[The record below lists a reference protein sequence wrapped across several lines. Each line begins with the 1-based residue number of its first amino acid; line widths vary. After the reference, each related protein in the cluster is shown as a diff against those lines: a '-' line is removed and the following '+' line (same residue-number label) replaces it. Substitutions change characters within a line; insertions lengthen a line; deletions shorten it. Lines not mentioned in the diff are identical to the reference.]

1 MSHSYDLII
10 VGGGLTGLTAAYR
23 AQQRGWKFLLLEAS
37 GRLGGSLETLHS
49 DGLVQELGAESMVT
63 AKPWGK
69 DLILELGLGDQLVS
83 PQPEFHKT
91 MIVRKGKLVPIP
103 EGLRLLAPSQWL
115 PFLRSPAVSWLGK
128 LRMGMEFFVRPRQ
141 DSRDESLAS
150 FVRRR
155 LGKEALERIAQPM
168 VAGIYTADPETL
180 SMRAT
185 LPQFLEYERKY
196 GSVCRGLM
204 LSPEARASRGPRYH
218 LFNSLKGGF
227 GQLIEA
233 LRQRLP
239 AESIRCGKPVGH
251 IRPLEGEGGWQ
262 VDGET
267 APRLLLAAPTYAM
280 ADLMRPFDGPAAAL
294 LQKLEYLSSATVNL
308 RYALAGADRATRGYG
323 FVVPAVE
330 GRDILACTFSHRKYP
345 ERTPPDVALLRTYVG
360 GAARPEAMAW
370 SDEEMVARSHIE
382 LSRLLGIQEPPLG
395 SVVKRYVRAMPLY
408 KVGHLE
414 WLSTLEDTLARWPG
428 LGWAG
433 NAYRGVGIPDCVRSA
448 NEGVARLAAVHTTAA
463 T

>member
-23 AQQRGWKFLLLEAS
+23 ARQRGWKFLLVEAS
-37 GRLGGSLETLHS
+37 GRLGGSLETLHC

-91 MIVRKGKLVPIP
+91 MIVRHGKLVPIP
-103 EGLRLLAPSQWL
+103 EGLRLLAPSQWI

-128 LRMGMEFFVRPRQ
+128 LRMGMEFFVKARQ
-141 DSRDESLAS
+141 DNRDESLAS

-155 LGKEALERIAQPM
+155 LGREALERIAQPM

-196 GSVCRGLM
+196 GSVCRGLL

-218 LFNSLKGGF
+218 LFNSLKCGF
-227 GQLIEA
+227 GQLIQA
-233 LRQRLP
+233 LCDRLP
-239 AESIRCGKPVGH
+239 AESIRCGQPVGH
-251 IRPLEGEGGWQ
+251 IRPLEGGWQ

-267 APRLLLAAPTYAM
+267 APRLLLAAPTYAL
-280 ADLMRPFDGPAAAL
+280 AELVRPFDGSAADL
-294 LQKLEYLSSATVNL
+294 LQKQEYLSSATVNL
-308 RYALAGADRATRGYG
+308 SYPLAGADRATRGYG

-345 ERTPPDVALLRTYVG
+345 ERTPADVALLRTYVG

-370 SDEEMVARSHIE
+370 SDEEMVARSHME
-382 LSRLLGIQEPPLG
+382 LSRLLGIQEPPMG

-408 KVGHLE
+408 RVGHLE
-414 WLSTLEDTLARWPG
+414 WLSRLEDRLARWPG

-448 NEGVARLAAVHTTAA
+448 NEAVARLAAR
-463 T
+463 

>member
-37 GRLGGSLETLHS
+37 ERFGGSLETLHS
-49 DGLVQELGAESMVT
+49 DGLLQELGAESMVT

-83 PQPEFHKT
+83 PQPQFHNT
-91 MIVRKGKLVPIP
+91 MIVRNGKLVPIP
-103 EGLRLLAPSQWL
+103 EGLRLLAPSQWF
-115 PFLRSPAVSWLGK
+115 PFLKSPAVSWLGK
-128 LRMGMEFFVRPRQ
+128 LRMGLEFFVSARR
-141 DSRDESLAS
+141 DNRDESLAS
-150 FVRRR
+150 FVTRR
-155 LGKEALERIAQPM
+155 LGKEALQRIAQPM
-168 VAGIYTADPETL
+168 VAGIYVADPTTL

-196 GSVCRGLM
+196 GSVCRGLL

-227 GQLIEA
+227 GQLIAA
-233 LRQRLP
+233 LREQLP
-239 AESIRCGKPVGH
+239 AASLRSGHQVGH
-251 IRPLEGEGGWQ
+251 IRPLENGWQ

-267 APRLLLAAPTYAM
+267 APRLLLAAPTYAL
-280 ADLMRPFDGPAAAL
+280 ADLLRPFDQAGSEL
-294 LQKLEYLSSATVNL
+294 LGKMEYLSSATVNL
-308 RYALAGADRATRGYG
+308 AYPLQAADASTRGYG

-345 ERTPPDVALLRTYVG
+345 ERAPGNMALLRTYLG
-360 GAARPEAMAW
+360 GAARPEAMGW
-370 SDEEMVARSHIE
+370 SDAEMVARSHVE
-382 LSRLLGIQEPPLG
+382 LTSLLNIDEPPR
-395 SVVKRYVRAMPLY
+395 SAVVKRYHRAMPLY
-408 KVGHLE
+408 RVGHLE
-414 WLSTLEDTLARWPG
+414 WLSTLEDHLSRWPG
-428 LGWAG
+428 LAWAG

-448 NEGVARLAAVHTTAA
+448 NEAIAKLAEASAG
-463 T
+463 

>member
-37 GRLGGSLETLHS
+37 ERLGGSLETLHS
-49 DGLVQELGAESMVT
+49 DGLLQELGAESMVT

-91 MIVRKGKLVPIP
+91 LIVRGGQLVPIP
-103 EGLRLLAPSQWL
+103 EGLRLLAPSQWI

-128 LRMGMEFFVRPRQ
+128 LRMGLEFFVKPRQ
-141 DSRDESLAS
+141 DVRDESLAS

-196 GSVCRGLM
+196 GSVCRGLL

-218 LFNSLKGGF
+218 LFNSLIGGF
-227 GQLIEA
+227 GQLIQA
-233 LRQRLP
+233 LRARLP
-239 AESIRCGKPVGH
+239 DESIRCGRPVGH
-251 IRPLEGEGGWQ
+251 IRPLEDGWQ

-280 ADLMRPFDGPAAAL
+280 ADLLRPFDAPAASL
-294 LQKLEYLSSATVNL
+294 LQKQEYLSSATVNL
-308 RYALAGADRATRGYG
+308 GYPLTAADAATRGYG

-345 ERTPPDVALLRTYVG
+345 ERTPPDMALLRTYVG
-360 GAARPEAMAW
+360 GASRPEAMAW
-370 SDEEMVARSHIE
+370 NDEEMIARSHME
-382 LSRLLGIQEPPLG
+382 LSRLLKIGEPPI
-395 SVVKRYVRAMPLY
+395 SAVVKRYVRAMPLY
-408 KVGHLE
+408 RVGHLE
-414 WLSTLEDTLARWPG
+414 WLSTLEDCLARWPG

-448 NEGVARLAAVHTTAA
+448 NEAVARLG
-463 T
+463 

>member
-23 AQQRGWKFLLLEAS
+23 AQQRGWKFLLVEAS
-37 GRLGGSLETLHS
+37 QRLGGSLETLHS
-49 DGLVQELGAESMVT
+49 DGLLQELGAESMVT

-91 MIVRKGKLVPIP
+91 MIVRHGKLVPIP
-103 EGLRLLAPSQWL
+103 EGLRLLAPSQWF

-128 LRMGMEFFVRPRQ
+128 LRMGMEFFVPARR
-141 DSRDESLAS
+141 DNRDESLAS

-155 LGKEALERIAQPM
+155 LGKEALQRIAQPM

-196 GSVCRGLM
+196 GSVCRGLL

-227 GQLIEA
+227 GQLIQA
-233 LRQRLP
+233 LRDRLP
-239 AESIRCGKPVGH
+239 TESIRCGQSVGH
-251 IRPLEGEGGWQ
+251 IRPLDGGGWQ

-267 APRLLLAAPTYAM
+267 TPRLLLATPTYAM
-280 ADLMRPFDGPAAAL
+280 ADLIRPFDGPAASL

-308 RYALAGADRATRGYG
+308 SYPLATADRSTRGYG

-345 ERTPPDVALLRTYVG
+345 DRVPPDTALLRTYVG
-360 GAARPEAMAW
+360 GAARPEALAW
-370 SDEEMVARSHIE
+370 SDEEMVARSHME
-382 LSRLLGIQEPPLG
+382 LTRLLGIGEPPLS

-408 KVGHLE
+408 RTGHLD
-414 WLSTLEDTLARWPG
+414 WLSTVEDRLSRWQG

-448 NEGVARLAAVHTTAA
+448 NEAVARLGDVAPRTAPR
-463 T
+463 